1 MKTWLLTI
9 LYSQAWWLE
18 SCAQQTLAE
27 WMKRQRVSLENT
39 WPFPFIAFWCGRSRK
54 EEIPHDTW
62 KWPNRLRLSG
72 EGGRDSEGLAG
83 YTGNAI
89 EIRSRPR
96 FRHHRNALSISSYG
110 PILHSGILSLQLL
123 YLLHRN
129 VKIIKGDNRFKSTS
143 KRVYSYGESYYL
155 TVENMLYSS

>member
-1 MKTWLLTI
+1 MKTWLLTV

-18 SCAQQTLAE
+18 SRTQQTLTE
-27 WMKRQRVSLENT
+27 RMKRQRVLLENI
-39 WPFPFIAFWCGRSRK
+39 WPLPFISFWCGRSRK
-54 EEIPHDTW
+54 EEIPHETW

-72 EGGRDSEGLAG
+72 EGGRDSEGLAW
-83 YTGNAI
+83 YTGNAMD
-89 EIRSRPR
+89 IRSRPR
-96 FRHHRNALSISSYG
+96 FRPHRNTLSISSHG

-143 KRVYSYGESYYL
+143 KRVYSYRESYYL